1 MTQDAVRSITIR
13 SAAGSMELLKNDLQD
28 ALGGASDINLQLAS
42 TSTNSDRSVIDPTV
56 LVALVGAVGAG
67 LPTLIEALFGLLTS
81 KEKIVLTGKSGRSI
95 EVPADTPSDRLREF
109 IGLARTLDVEEI
121 TLSKS

>member
-1 MTQDAVRSITIR
+1 
-13 SAAGSMELLKNDLQD
+13 MELLKNDLQD